1 MFSDLDNYLFK
12 QGTHYELYKKL
23 GAHPLPEGGFH
34 VAVWAPHAEEAANG
48 APVSEETVE
57 KFALA
62 VLEDINPRDSWRAG
76 KAFRQHISVEMARR
90 CLRASILRAGG
101 TL

>member
-34 VAVWAPHAEEAANG
+34 CYNDVDGCVFDLTSEQFGTEKLNYTSNPEQLRTTHFADPNKYARYCLLKERLLSQINAPHEHKE
-48 APVSEETVE
+48 
-57 KFALA
+57 
-62 VLEDINPRDSWRAG
+62 
-76 KAFRQHISVEMARR
+76 
-90 CLRASILRAGG
+90 
-101 TL
+101 